1 MKRIEKKMQHT
12 PLLSI
17 ITINLNNAAGL
28 KNTLQSLAGQT
39 WKNFESIII
48 DGGST
53 DGSVSIIRQFAD
65 RKILPIRKWA
75 SEKDNG
81 LYHAQNKGI
90 RVAKGNYLL
99 FLNSGDY
106 LVSRDILAELEPEA
120 WQADIVYGDI
130 YIKHRLR
137 KVRTM
142 LPSTITPE
150 HLYYS
155 SLMHPASFIRKD
167 MFQKI
172 GMYREDFKVCS
183 DYYFFVKAI
192 LRHRVTLFYTAQAI
206 SVFPAGGISTRK
218 KYREIQK
225 RERRITIA
233 EFFSTEFLSN
243 KALDLEE
250 RMNSLRFAV
259 LAIPRFVARQIL
271 KLLL

>member
-1 MKRIEKKMQHT
+1 MKHSRKKMQQN
-12 PLLSI
+12 PLISI

-28 KNTLQSLAGQT
+28 RSTLQSLAGQT
-39 WKNFESIII
+39 WKNFESIIV

-53 DGSVSIIRQFAD
+53 DGSVEVIKEFSEQKTFHIS
-65 RKILPIRKWA
+65 KWV
-75 SEKDNG
+75 SEKDDG

-106 LVSRDILAELEPEA
+106 LASKDTLAKLEPEA

-130 YIKHRLR
+130 YIKHRFR
-137 KVRTM
+137 KVRTK

-155 SLMHPASFIRKD
+155 SLMHPASFIRRD

-172 GMYREDFKVCS
+172 GMYREDFKICS

-192 LRHRVTLFYTAQAI
+192 LRHRATLFHTAQAI

-218 KYREIQK
+218 KYRELQK
-225 RERRITIA
+225 RERSITIA
-233 EFFSTEFLSN
+233 EFFSTEFLSK
-243 KALDLEE
+243 KAIDLEE

-259 LAIPRFVARQIL
+259 LAIPRFAARQIL
-271 KLLL
+271 KLLS